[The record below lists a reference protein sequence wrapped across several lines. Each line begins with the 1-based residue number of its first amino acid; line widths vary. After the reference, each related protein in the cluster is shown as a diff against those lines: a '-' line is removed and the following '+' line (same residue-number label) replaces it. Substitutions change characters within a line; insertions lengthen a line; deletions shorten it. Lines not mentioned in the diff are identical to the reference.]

1 MRLPQR
7 LMTIVKFIPAGSV
20 VADIGTDHAI
30 LPVYLIKQGISE
42 KVIAGDLNKGP
53 LEMAE
58 KNVLEAGL
66 LDKIILRQGNGLE
79 IIDAGEVDTVVIA
92 GMGGSTIREIIEN
105 AGNAA
110 YSLKRLVLQP
120 MNDSRR
126 LRKWLV
132 KSGWGIEDEDIVEED
147 GRLYEVI
154 CTVPGVEK
162 TADLDI
168 ASVGPRLFEN
178 RHPLLIK
185 VIRNELENYNRVVLD
200 MEKSASPK
208 TALKRRE
215 VRQEIEI
222 LERIEKCL
230 LSNARL

>member
-1 MRLPQR
+1 LRLPLR
-7 LMTIVKFIPAGSV
+7 LMTIAKFIPTGSV

-42 KVIAGDLNKGP
+42 KVIAGDLKKGP

-66 LDKIILRQGNGLE
+66 LDKIMLRLGNGLE

-105 AGNAA
+105 AGGAA
-110 YSLKRLVLQP
+110 LSLKRLVLQP

-132 KSGWGIEDEDIVEED
+132 KSGWGIEDEDVVEED
-147 GRLYEVI
+147 LRLYEVI
-154 CTVPGVEK
+154 CAVPGIEK
-162 TADLDI
+162 TADMDI
-168 ASVGPRLFEN
+168 AAVGPRLFEKK
-178 RHPLLIK
+178 HPLLIK
-185 VIRNELENYNRVVLD
+185 VIRNELENYNRIFLD
-200 MEKSASPK
+200 MGKSASPK

-215 VRQEIEI
+215 VRKEIEI

-230 LSNARL
+230 LSNARQ